1 MNNQVLISQEI
12 IFCDFFLSACYESMF
27 SYAWTWVLQ
36 YYMVCELIKLCA
48 LGTDS
53 RLVSRSRA
61 EGRRDL
67 KCKKLHA
74 CSGFYLFSLYIV
86 QRLNKKRNL
95 FFA

>member
-53 RLVSRSRA
+53 RLVSRCRA
-61 EGRRDL
+61 EGSRDL
-67 KCKKLHA
+67 KCKKITLLLLRA
-74 CSGFYLFSLYIV
+74 GRSSQPQGGML
-86 QRLNKKRNL
+86 
-95 FFA
+95 